1 MAEGL
6 GEIAQGFAQVS
17 RSLTVLRERVDYIHV
32 ATMRGD
38 PRFCKDEHADPA
50 FDGAAFD
57 ADWERRGKRVPTLTE
72 VFGDG

>member
-6 GEIAQGFAQVS
+6 GEVAQGIAQVS
-17 RSLTVLRERVDYIHV
+17 RGLTALRERVDYVHV

-38 PRFCKDEHADPA
+38 PRFCKAEYANPA

-57 ADWERRGKRVPTLTE
+57 ADWERRGKRVPSLAE